1 MFGAEPRESLP
12 RQEHDDLFIASIMS
26 RKGAATP
33 ERGRAGGLA
42 AGCRDR
48 LRHGARGTIL
58 RDAGTVRRRNL
69 GAARLV
75 ILCAVAL
82 ALLAVPPAGAQIAR
96 ETGESGLPLPRFV
109 SLKADRV
116 NVRRGPGYDHEIAWV
131 FLRAGLPVEII
142 AEFDAWR
149 QIRDSEGAEGWV
161 LGSLLS
167 GRRTALVAPWIEAKE
182 SRTFPLYAE
191 DEESSRVISRIG
203 PRVLVN
209 VMSCEGSWCEVITRD
224 IRGWIKQ
231 DSLWGVYPRET
242 ID

>member
-1 MFGAEPRESLP
+1 MAQRHQRPLIK
-12 RQEHDDLFIASIMS
+12 RQLAGVIA
-26 RKGAATP
+26 AAL
-33 ERGRAGGLA
+33 AILLA
-42 AGCRDR
+42 A
-48 LRHGARGTIL
+48 LP
-58 RDAGTVRRRNL
+58 
-69 GAARLV
+69 AA
-75 ILCAVAL
+75 
-82 ALLAVPPAGAQIAR
+82 AQIER
-96 ETGESGLPLPRFV
+96 KTGDSGLPLPRFV

-167 GRRTALVAPWIEAKE
+167 GRRTALVAPWVSADRSE
-182 SRTFPLYAE
+182 TFPLRTE
-191 DEESSRVISRIG
+191 NEERARVVSRLG
-203 PRVLVN
+203 PRVLVDI
-209 VMSCEGSWCEVITRD
+209 MSCDGTWCDVIARD

-242 ID
+242 VD